1 MKKIIEF
8 IKKYKAEILIALGA
22 ISSIIASISTMSGVN
37 ATICSIAI
45 AIIAVLIAVLKNG
58 FTDTTI
64 TIIANAIKIII
75 DEINKSKEQEVKS
88 QTVAAEKEFTV
99 EDIKEILKAEVR

>member
-8 IKKYKAEILIALGA
+8 IKKYKAEILIALSA
-22 ISSIIASISTMSGVN
+22 VSSIIASISTMSDAN
-37 ATICSIAI
+37 ATICSISI

-75 DEINKSKEQEVKS
+75 DEINKDKIKIN
-88 QTVAAEKEFTV
+88 TVAAEKELTV
-99 EDIKEILKAEVR
+99 EDIKEMLKAEVR

>member
-1 MKKIIEF
+1 
-8 IKKYKAEILIALGA
+8 
-22 ISSIIASISTMSGVN
+22 MSDAN
-37 ATICSIAI
+37 ATICSISI

-75 DEINKSKEQEVKS
+75 DEITKDKITIK
-88 QTVAAEKEFTV
+88 TVA
-99 EDIKEILKAEVR
+99 LKRTYC

>member
-8 IKKYKAEILIALGA
+8 IKKYKSEILIALGA
-22 ISSIIASISTMSGVN
+22 VSSIIASISTMSDAN
-37 ATICSIAI
+37 ATICSISI

-75 DEINKSKEQEVKS
+75 DEINKDKITIK
-88 QTVAAEKEFTV
+88 TVAAEKELTV
-99 EDIKEILKAEVR
+99 EDIKEMLKAEVR

>member
-22 ISSIIASISTMSGVN
+22 VSSIIASISTMSDAN
-37 ATICSIAI
+37 ATICSISI

-75 DEINKSKEQEVKS
+75 DEINKDKITIK
-88 QTVAAEKEFTV
+88 TVAAEKELTV
-99 EDIKEILKAEVR
+99 EDIKEMLKAEVR

>member
-37 ATICSIAI
+37 ATICSITI
-45 AIIAVLIAVLKNG
+45 AIIAAIIAVLKNG

-64 TIIANAIKIII
+64 TIVANAIKIII
-75 DEINKSKEQEVKS
+75 DEINKSKVQEVKS
-88 QTVAAEKEFTV
+88 QIVAAEKELTV
-99 EDIKEILKAEVR
+99 EDIKEMLKAEVR

>member
-22 ISSIIASISTMSGVN
+22 VSSIIASISTMSDAN
-37 ATICSIAI
+37 ATICSISI

-75 DEINKSKEQEVKS
+75 DEINKNKIKIN
-88 QTVAAEKEFTV
+88 TVAAEKELTV
-99 EDIKEILKAEVR
+99 EDIKEMLKAEVR

>member
-1 MKKIIEF
+1 MEKIIEF

-22 ISSIIASISTMSGVN
+22 VSSIIASISTMSDAN
-37 ATICSIAI
+37 ATICSISI

-75 DEINKSKEQEVKS
+75 DEINKSKVQEVKS
-88 QTVAAEKEFTV
+88 QIVAAEKELTI
-99 EDIKEILKAEVR
+99 EDIKEILKAKVK

>member
-1 MKKIIEF
+1 MERIIEF

-22 ISSIIASISTMSGVN
+22 VSSIIASISTMSDAN
-37 ATICSIAI
+37 ATICSISI

-75 DEINKSKEQEVKS
+75 DEINKDKITIK
-88 QTVAAEKEFTV
+88 TVAAEKELTV
-99 EDIKEILKAEVR
+99 EDIKEMLKAEVR

>member
-1 MKKIIEF
+1 MK
-8 IKKYKAEILIALGA
+8 
-22 ISSIIASISTMSGVN
+22 ISGNCFPVTIQYGVN

-75 DEINKSKEQEVKS
+75 DEINKSKEQEVKP
-88 QTVAAEKEFTV
+88 QTVAAEKELTV

>member
-22 ISSIIASISTMSGVN
+22 VSSIIASISTMSDAN
-37 ATICSIAI
+37 ATICSISI
-45 AIIAVLIAVLKNG
+45 AIIAVIIAVLKNG

-75 DEINKSKEQEVKS
+75 DEINKIKIN
-88 QTVAAEKEFTV
+88 TVAAEKELTV
-99 EDIKEILKAEVR
+99 EDIKEMLKAEVR

>member
-1 MKKIIEF
+1 MEKIIEF

-22 ISSIIASISTMSGVN
+22 VSSIIASISTMSDAN
-37 ATICSIAI
+37 ATICSISI

-75 DEINKSKEQEVKS
+75 DEINKDKITIK
-88 QTVAAEKEFTV
+88 TVAAEKELTV

>member
-22 ISSIIASISTMSGVN
+22 VSSIIASISTMSDAN
-37 ATICSIAI
+37 ATICSISI

-75 DEINKSKEQEVKS
+75 DEINKDKIKIN
-88 QTVAAEKEFTV
+88 TVAAEKELTV
-99 EDIKEILKAEVR
+99 EDIKEMLKAEVR

>member
-1 MKKIIEF
+1 MEKIIEF

-22 ISSIIASISTMSGVN
+22 VSSIIASISTMSDVN
-37 ATICSIAI
+37 ATICSISI

-75 DEINKSKEQEVKS
+75 DEINKDKITIK
-88 QTVAAEKEFTV
+88 TVAAEKELTV
-99 EDIKEILKAEVR
+99 EDIKEMLKAEVR

>member
-1 MKKIIEF
+1 MEKIIEF

-22 ISSIIASISTMSGVN
+22 VSSIIASISTMSDAN
-37 ATICSIAI
+37 ATICSISI

-75 DEINKSKEQEVKS
+75 DEINKDKITIN
-88 QTVAAEKEFTV
+88 TVAAEKELTV
-99 EDIKEILKAEVR
+99 EDIKEMLKAEVR

>member
-22 ISSIIASISTMSGVN
+22 VSSIIASISTMSDAN
-37 ATICSIAI
+37 ATICSISI
-45 AIIAVLIAVLKNG
+45 AIIAGLIAVLKNG

-75 DEINKSKEQEVKS
+75 DEINKDKIKIN
-88 QTVAAEKEFTV
+88 TVAAEKELTV
-99 EDIKEILKAEVR
+99 EDIKEMLKAEVR

>member
-1 MKKIIEF
+1 MEKIIEF

-22 ISSIIASISTMSGVN
+22 VSSIIASISTMSDAN
-37 ATICSIAI
+37 ATICSISI

-75 DEINKSKEQEVKS
+75 DEINKDKIKTN
-88 QTVAAEKEFTV
+88 TVAAEKELTV
-99 EDIKEILKAEVR
+99 EDIKEMLKAEVR

>member
-1 MKKIIEF
+1 MEKIIEF

-22 ISSIIASISTMSGVN
+22 VSSIIASISTMSDAN
-37 ATICSIAI
+37 ATICSISI
-45 AIIAVLIAVLKNG
+45 AIIAVIIAVLKNG

-75 DEINKSKEQEVKS
+75 DEINKDKITIN
-88 QTVAAEKEFTV
+88 TVAAEKELTV
-99 EDIKEILKAEVR
+99 EDIKEMLKAEVR

>member
-1 MKKIIEF
+1 MEKIIEF

-22 ISSIIASISTMSGVN
+22 VSSIIASISTMSDAN
-37 ATICSIAI
+37 ATICSISI

-75 DEINKSKEQEVKS
+75 DETNKDKITIK
-88 QTVAAEKEFTV
+88 TVAAEKELTV
-99 EDIKEILKAEVR
+99 EDIKEMLKAEVR

>member
-1 MKKIIEF
+1 MEKIIEF

-22 ISSIIASISTMSGVN
+22 VSSIIASISTMSDVN
-37 ATICSIAI
+37 ATICSISI

-75 DEINKSKEQEVKS
+75 DEINKNKIKIN
-88 QTVAAEKEFTV
+88 TVAAEKELTV
-99 EDIKEILKAEVR
+99 EDIKEMLKAEVR

>member
-1 MKKIIEF
+1 MEKIIEF

-22 ISSIIASISTMSGVN
+22 VSSIIASISTMSDAN
-37 ATICSIAI
+37 ATICSISI

-75 DEINKSKEQEVKS
+75 DEINKDKITIK
-88 QTVAAEKEFTV
+88 TVAAEKELTV
-99 EDIKEILKAEVR
+99 EDIKEMLKAEVR

>member
-22 ISSIIASISTMSGVN
+22 VSSIIASISTMSDAN
-37 ATICSIAI
+37 ATICSISI
-45 AIIAVLIAVLKNG
+45 AIIAVIIAVLKNG

-75 DEINKSKEQEVKS
+75 DEINKDKIKIN
-88 QTVAAEKEFTV
+88 TVAAEKELTV
-99 EDIKEILKAEVR
+99 EDIKEMLKAEVR

>member
-1 MKKIIEF
+1 MEKIIEF

-22 ISSIIASISTMSGVN
+22 VSSIIASISTMSGVN

-75 DEINKSKEQEVKS
+75 DEINKDKITIK
-88 QTVAAEKEFTV
+88 TVAAEKELTV
-99 EDIKEILKAEVR
+99 EDIKEMLKAEVR

>member
-1 MKKIIEF
+1 MEKIIEF

-22 ISSIIASISTMSGVN
+22 VSSIIASISTMSDAN
-37 ATICSIAI
+37 ATICSISI
-45 AIIAVLIAVLKNG
+45 AIIAVIIAVLKNG

-75 DEINKSKEQEVKS
+75 DEINKDKIKTN
-88 QTVAAEKEFTV
+88 TVAAEKELTV
-99 EDIKEILKAEVR
+99 EDIKEMLKAEVR